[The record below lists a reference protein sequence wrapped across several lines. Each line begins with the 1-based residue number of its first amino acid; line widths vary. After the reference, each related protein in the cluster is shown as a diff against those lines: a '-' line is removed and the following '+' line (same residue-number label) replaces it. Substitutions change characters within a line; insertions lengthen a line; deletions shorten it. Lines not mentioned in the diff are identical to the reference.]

1 MKSLI
6 ELKRKANPNKT
17 NFYVKLIIKPLKK
30 IYQELKD
37 FNKI

>member
-30 IYQELKD
+30 NLSRTKR
-37 FNKI
+37 F